1 MHLFCTHYV
10 VEARGIEP
18 LSENLFTQL
27 SPGASHHLNLPRTGA
42 EGQAPDWGS
51 TLVHGSVKCE
61 RAAHVHRSID
71 ARAGAAILPRRTA
84 ALRQQLIQ
92 Y

>member
-61 RAAHVHRSID
+61 RAAHVHRSFD